1 MSALRPHPVR
11 DRSQGIETVHHRRHK
26 LAENSLPA
34 ESERA
39 FGGHRWLPPTEV
51 GLFVESRNR
60 DDDLIT
66 VAQQDLALLQYDIE
80 RAGHA
85 LLLIGGAYAPKHKKG
100 AREYLPF
107 VDRAEHYAFT
117 YIFGRPPHLR
127 RSGRDGFFPFRPRK
141 PFSIKING

>member
-1 MSALRPHPVR
+1 MRISDWSSDVCSSDL
-11 DRSQGIETVHHRRHK
+11 
-26 LAENSLPA
+26 
-34 ESERA
+34 
-39 FGGHRWLPPTEV
+39 RWLPPAEV

-85 LLLIGGAYAPKHKKG
+85 LLLIGGAFAPKHKKG

-107 VDRAEHYAFT
+107 VERDRLYDLPYLFSSL
-117 YIFGRPPHLR
+117 PDVR
-127 RSGRDGFFPFRPRK
+127 RDRK
-141 PFSIKING
+141 STRLNSSH